1 MNDYNSISELTKLL
15 AFRFHTR
22 SLTSLMPDRIRMHN
36 KINEYIGS
44 EIPINEKKIH
54 LVPLDSKFHHKRGV
68 CFSSSSTAIG

>member
-1 MNDYNSISELTKLL
+1 
-15 AFRFHTR
+15 
-22 SLTSLMPDRIRMHN
+22 MPDRIRMHN